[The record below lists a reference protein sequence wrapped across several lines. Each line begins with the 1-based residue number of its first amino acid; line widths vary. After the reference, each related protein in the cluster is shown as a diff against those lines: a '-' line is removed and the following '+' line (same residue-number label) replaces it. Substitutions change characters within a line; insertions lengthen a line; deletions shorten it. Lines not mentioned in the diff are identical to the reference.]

1 MKKKLFAFALAG
13 ALSLGCLAG
22 CGGAR
27 KNTVKLDPNN
37 PVSLTVWHYY
47 NGAQQAAFDTLVSD
61 FNATVGKEKGIY
73 VEGYSQGSVSDLE
86 GAVSNAA
93 AGAVGAKELPDIF
106 SSYSDTAYAVEKS
119 GKLADLSPY
128 FTKEELEQYVP
139 SYIQEGYFHN
149 DGRLFLFPVAKSTE
163 ITMIN
168 TTDWEPFARDT
179 GANLET
185 LTTYEGIVEV
195 AKQYYQW
202 TDAQTPD
209 IPNDGKAF
217 YGRDSMSNYFIIGMK
232 QLGTDLFDV
241 QDGKVTIRAEKEQIR
256 RLWDHFYV
264 PYING
269 WFTALG
275 KFRSDDVKT
284 GDLLAYTGSSS
295 SSAYFP
301 DQVVLDDGETPI
313 GYAVLPAPVFEGG
326 AKINVQQGAGMCV
339 TKSDERHEYAA
350 CEFLKWFTAPE
361 NSLRFVC
368 ESSYLPVRKDANT
381 VQALDAAISANNLS
395 ISPKAYDCLK
405 DILENFDPTG
415 FYTPACFENGYPTR
429 RVLDFDLSDKAAA
442 DRAEIDTKVAAGAS
456 RESAMAPYLTDAAFD
471 TWYNAFCAKLE
482 SKAHP

>member
-1 MKKKLFAFALAG
+1 M
-13 ALSLGCLAG
+13 
-22 CGGAR
+22 
-27 KNTVKLDPNN
+27 
-37 PVSLTVWHYY
+37 
-47 NGAQQAAFDTLVSD
+47 
-61 FNATVGKEKGIY
+61 GKEKGIY

-119 GKLADLSPY
+119 GKLADISPY

-195 AKQYYQW
+195 AEQYYQW

-264 PYING
+264 P
-269 WFTALG
+269 
-275 KFRSDDVKT
+275 
-284 GDLLAYTGSSS
+284 
-295 SSAYFP
+295 
-301 DQVVLDDGETPI
+301 
-313 GYAVLPAPVFEGG
+313 
-326 AKINVQQGAGMCV
+326 
-339 TKSDERHEYAA
+339 
-350 CEFLKWFTAPE
+350 
-361 NSLRFVC
+361 
-368 ESSYLPVRKDANT
+368 
-381 VQALDAAISANNLS
+381 
-395 ISPKAYDCLK
+395 
-405 DILENFDPTG
+405 
-415 FYTPACFENGYPTR
+415 
-429 RVLDFDLSDKAAA
+429 
-442 DRAEIDTKVAAGAS
+442 
-456 RESAMAPYLTDAAFD
+456 
-471 TWYNAFCAKLE
+471 
-482 SKAHP
+482 